1 MTYFKLDGRVS
12 GCRSIRSVQPIGYGG
27 RAMNEERFNMEFR
40 KFLKQVGITTQR
52 EVERAVRDAIAKGQ
66 LSGNET
72 INARARVQI
81 DALDLDHVVEGTI
94 SLE

>member
-1 MTYFKLDGRVS
+1 
-12 GCRSIRSVQPIGYGG
+12 
-27 RAMNEERFNMEFR
+27 MNEERFNMELR

-52 EVERAVRDAIAKGQ
+52 EMERAVRDAIAKGQ

-81 DALDLDHVVEGTI
+81 DALDLDHVIEGTI